1 MYACLHKNDSSNNQ
15 EIPAWSAF
23 QELSAKLLL
32 NQVNVG
38 YLSPIADSPTKM
50 KVIYTA
56 IYRFLDI
63 MNELDIKFIFSEVD
77 KTIYTKV
84 LDAMFKMEAE
94 GFEIFKIFIR
104 RIGDFHIGICM
115 VRTI

>member
-1 MYACLHKNDSSNNQ
+1 MYARLHKNDSSNNQ

-23 QELSAKLLL
+23 QELSAQVLS

-38 YLSPIADSPTKM
+38 YLPAIADSPTKM
-50 KVIYTA
+50 RVIYAA

-115 VRTI
+115 LRTI

>member
-1 MYACLHKNDSSNNQ
+1 MYARLHKNDSSNNQ

-23 QELSAKLLL
+23 QELSAQVLSS
-32 NQVNVG
+32 QVNVG
-38 YLSPIADSPTKM
+38 YLPPIADSPTKM
-50 KVIYTA
+50 RVIYAA
-56 IYRFLDI
+56 IYRSLDI
-63 MNELDIKFIFSEVD
+63 MNKLDIKFIFSEVD

-115 VRTI
+115 LRTI

>member
-1 MYACLHKNDSSNNQ
+1 
-15 EIPAWSAF
+15 
-23 QELSAKLLL
+23 
-32 NQVNVG
+32 
-38 YLSPIADSPTKM
+38 
-50 KVIYTA
+50 
-56 IYRFLDI
+56 

-104 RIGDFHIGICM
+104 RIGDLHIGICM
-115 VRTI
+115 LRTI